1 MKVLL
6 FPGQNSRDPAM
17 LVRLLAA
24 WPEGTAVVDE
34 ASDVLD
40 RDLWAAYNPRRGE
53 AMFADNR
60 AVQVGVF
67 LCSHLHLQALRRQ
80 GIAGDLSL
88 GLSLGEYNHLVHIGA
103 LSFADALRLVDARG
117 AAYDRG
123 PVGMTAAVFP
133 IEEEELADL
142 VARARPHGVVEVVNI
157 NTPTQHVVS
166 GERAAVEALLALL
179 AEETFAESVVID
191 ERFPLHSSLL
201 APAAAAFRP
210 HLLRADWRRPDRP
223 YYPNVKPGPLANPTK
238 EDFVDLLTR
247 QVSSPVLWRDAIEN
261 VVEQYPSAE
270 LIEVGPRGV
279 LSGMLRR
286 WVQNPRCKTDGAD
299 GVVVGGLIQE
309 VLGGLLR
316 EVASGLLG
324 EVACVT

>member
-17 LVRLLAA
+17 LVRMLAA

-34 ASDVLD
+34 ASDVLG

-53 AMFADNR
+53 KMFADNR

-80 GIAGDLSL
+80 GIPGDLSL

-142 VARARPHGVVEVVNI
+142 VARVRPHGVVEVVNI
-157 NTPTQHVVS
+157 NSPTQHVVA
-166 GERAAVEALLALL
+166 GERAAVEALRSVL
-179 AEETFAESVVID
+179 AEESFADAVVID
-191 ERFPLHSSLL
+191 ERFPLHSSLF
-201 APAAAAFRP
+201 APVAEAFRP
-210 HLLRADWRRPDRP
+210 HLLRATWRRPHKP
-223 YYPNVKPGPLANPTK
+223 YYPNVKPVPLACPTPA
-238 EDFVDLLTR
+238 DFVDLLTR
-247 QVSSPVLWRDAIEN
+247 QVASTVLWRDAIEHILDRH
-261 VVEQYPSAE
+261 PAAE
-270 LIEVGPRGV
+270 FIEVGARGV
-279 LSGMLRR
+279 LSGLLRS
-286 WVQNPRCKTDGAD
+286 WVPNSRRKTDGAD
-299 GVVVGGLIQE
+299 GLVVGGLIHE
-309 VLGGLLR
+309 VLGGLLQ
-316 EVASGLLG
+316 EVPC
-324 EVACVT
+324 VA

>member
-24 WPEGTAVVDE
+24 WPEGAAVIDE
-34 ASDVLD
+34 ASAILG
-40 RDLWAAYNPRRGE
+40 RDLWAAYSPRRGD
-53 AMFADNR
+53 AMFATNR

-67 LCSHLHLQALRRQ
+67 LCSHLHMLVLRRQ
-80 GIAGDLSL
+80 GIVGDLSL

-117 AAYDRG
+117 AAFDCG
-123 PVGMTAAVFP
+123 PVGMTAVVFP

-157 NTPTQHVVS
+157 NSPTQQVVS
-166 GERAAVEALLALL
+166 GERGGVEALLSLV
-179 AEETFAESVVID
+179 AEESFAEGVVID
-191 ERFPLHSSLL
+191 ERLPLHSSLL
-201 APAAAAFRP
+201 KPAADDFRP
-210 HLLRADWRRPDRP
+210 HLHRATWQRPDKP
-223 YYPNVKPGPLANPTK
+223 YYPNVKPAPLASPSPA
-238 EDFVDLLTR
+238 DFVELLTR
-247 QVSSPVLWRDAIEN
+247 QVFSPVLWRDAIEN
-261 VVEQYPSAE
+261 VVAHNPGAE

-279 LSGMLRR
+279 LSGLLRR
-286 WVQNPRCKTDGAD
+286 WVANPHRKTDGAD

-309 VLGGLLR
+309 VLGGLLKEIVGQLR
-316 EVASGLLG
+316 PEVAY
-324 EVACVT
+324 VA